1 LEADEQSAFFI
12 FSQQMKLQKIFR
24 YLLSAY
30 TPDQR
35 SLALMRITVAI
46 IVVVDLVI
54 RGSDLKAHYTDFGIW
69 PSNVMKL
76 GWKAGYW
83 SIHALNTSIG
93 WITILFIVHGLVA
106 LSLLLGFRTQLSSLV
121 LFVLYISLDNRN
133 IFINQAGDDLL
144 RLVLMW
150 GIFLPWGN
158 CFSLDKKN
166 GRIRTGSFFAGIGYF
181 LLIASVY
188 LFSALLKSSPEW
200 HSEGSALYFAL
211 SLEQLRL
218 PAGDWVYH
226 YPGFLRVMTWI
237 IYFTELLI
245 PFLIILP
252 SRNGQLR
259 IISFFLILFL
269 HISIGLT
276 LYVGL
281 FFLIGISTAIG
292 LLPTQNVDWICR
304 FFKLKNKEEIPALSG
319 RNTWIETFC
328 ALVVA
333 VCVFINL
340 SSLKYFHYK
349 LREDVSIGTNFLRL
363 DQFWGMF
370 SPTVLKKDGW
380 LVYHGKDSI
389 GRQWDLRLDQDYVSY
404 KKPEHIVRMYATD
417 RWRKF
422 AENMQDDHFTFL
434 RPLYCS
440 YILKRWN
447 RLHPHKKLRLMDL
460 YFMEKE
466 NLADYK
472 TTTPVKKL
480 YCVCDEQ

>member
-1 LEADEQSAFFI
+1 
-12 FSQQMKLQKIFR
+12 
-24 YLLSAY
+24 
-30 TPDQR
+30 
-35 SLALMRITVAI
+35 MRIAFAL
-46 IVVVDLVI
+46 VVIADLVI
-54 RGSDLKAHYTDFGIW
+54 RASDLRAHYTDAGLW
-69 PSNVMKL
+69 PVNVMKL
-76 GWKAGYW
+76 GWKPGYW
-83 SIHALNTSIG
+83 SIHSLSASTG
-93 WITILFIVHGLVA
+93 WVAVLFILHAVA
-106 LSLLLGFRTQLSSLV
+106 AVSLLLGFCTRISSFV
-121 LFVLYISLDNRN
+121 LFILYISLHNRN

-158 CFSLDKKN
+158 YFSLDAKH
-166 GRIRTGSFFAGIGYF
+166 GRILNGSFFAGTGYL

-200 HSEGSALYFAL
+200 HSDGSALYFAL

-218 PAGDWVYH
+218 PVGDWIYQ
-226 YPGFLRVMTWI
+226 YPGFLRVMTWV

-245 PFLIILP
+245 PLLIVVP
-252 SRNGQLR
+252 SRNGKLR

-281 FFLIGISTAIG
+281 FFLIGISSALG
-292 LLPTQNVDWICR
+292 LLPKQSMDRLCR
-304 FFKLKNKEEIPALSG
+304 ALKFEAEEKIPTVSQ
-319 RNTWIETFC
+319 RNTWIETLC
-328 ALVVA
+328 ALIVA
-333 VCVFINL
+333 VCFFINL

-349 LREDVSIGTNFLRL
+349 LREDISMGTNFLRL

-380 LVYHGKDSI
+380 LVYHGKDSL
-389 GRQWDLRLDQDYVSY
+389 GRQWDLRLDQDYVDY
-404 KKPEHIVRMYATD
+404 KKPAHIVDMYPTD
-417 RWRKF
+417 RWRKL
-422 AENMQDDHFTFL
+422 AENMQDDRFTFL

-440 YILKRWN
+440 YVLKRWN
-447 RLHPHKKLRLMDL
+447 NLHPLKKIRLLDL

-466 NLADYK
+466 NLAGYK
-472 TTTPVKKL
+472 ATPPVKKL